1 MPAVRVRLPPPVAD
15 IGVVTK
21 IVLAELLPVE
31 MLTLVPAFKWLTIE
45 LAKIV
50 LVEPAEKMAA

>member
-1 MPAVRVRLPPPVAD
+1 MRVRLPPPVAD